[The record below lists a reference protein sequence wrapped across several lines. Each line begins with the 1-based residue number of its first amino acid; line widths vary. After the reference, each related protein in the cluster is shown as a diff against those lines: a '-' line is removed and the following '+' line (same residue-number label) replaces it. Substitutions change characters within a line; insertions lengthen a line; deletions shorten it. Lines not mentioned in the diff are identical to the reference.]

1 MMAVFIPLKFSFSKF
16 KHRGEIACHDFLLI
30 GKKGSV
36 MISNLCS
43 VVLARSKEYCS
54 VFHGKIRVR
63 ITSMLHIVLQK
74 I

>member
-1 MMAVFIPLKFSFSKF
+1 MT
-16 KHRGEIACHDFLLI
+16 
-30 GKKGSV
+30 
-36 MISNLCS
+36 SNVCS

-63 ITSMLHIVLQK
+63 LTSMSHIVLQK